1 MTTPSEPREVVI
13 TGIGIVSPIGIGV
26 DAFWDSLSARPFRH
40 SAMVRCFRDSRAPV
54 ASAAEIRDF
63 TDESAR
69 KVYLKEQRKNLK
81 AMCREIQLGVASA
94 LLALENAAVNL
105 DEIDHERLGVEFGAN
120 LMLSPPDVLVE
131 ACAACCEDGTTDFR
145 SSRWGQTG
153 LTKLEPLWLLRY
165 LPNMPACHISISAD
179 ARGPSNSLTLDDASG
194 NTVIGEARVRI
205 ILRGDADVMIV
216 GVTGTTLH
224 PIKTLHLA
232 LWDDLARTP
241 EAPEL
246 RARPFDLN
254 RSGRVVAE
262 GSCSFI
268 LEDREHA
275 EKRKAKIWGRV
286 LGTGS
291 SCVTDSFQV
300 GNYRKALVN
309 AMRSALRD
317 AGLKPEQIGHIN
329 AHGLGTRNVDIA
341 ESQAIFDVF
350 GDELGRRI
358 PVTAPKSLLGNS
370 GAGSGLLELAASV
383 VALSHGVIPYTL
395 NYETPDPECP
405 LNIVAG
411 QPLATSNTIVLNI
424 NVTRVGQ
431 AAAAIN
437 PVEVTRASRRVRSIR
452 IFISPKRGG
461 DLHWVAGKIPRF
473 RVRRDR
479 GLCFFS

>member
-1 MTTPSEPREVVI
+1 MTDPAIRARAIFGLPRPGSKSANEQTILTTPTESREVVI

-26 DAFWDSLSARPFRH
+26 DAFWDSLAAGRSGVRH
-40 SAMVRCFRDSRAPV
+40 GSLFPGFAAPGGV
-54 ASAAEIRDF
+54 GAEVRDF
-63 TDESAR
+63 TEESAR

-94 LLALENAAVNL
+94 LLALENGAVNL

-131 ACAACCEDGTTDFR
+131 ACAACCEGGTADFR

-194 NTVIGEARVRI
+194 NTVIGEARRI
-205 ILRGDADVMIV
+205 IQRGDADVMIV

-241 EAPEL
+241 EAPES

-262 GSCSFI
+262 GSCSLI

-275 EKRKAKIWGRV
+275 EKRNAKIWGRV

-291 SCVTDSFQV
+291 SCVTDANQK
-300 GNYRKALVN
+300 GNYRRALAN

-317 AGLKPEQIGHIN
+317 AGLTPEQVGHIN
-329 AHGLGTRNVDIA
+329 AHGLGTRNVDIEEA
-341 ESQAIFDVF
+341 RAILDVF
-350 GDELGRRI
+350 GDDLGRRI

-370 GAGSGLLELAASV
+370 GAGSGLLELSASIIG
-383 VALSHGVIPYTL
+383 LSHGLIPHTL

-411 QPLATSNTIVLNI
+411 RPQETTKTTVMNI

-431 AAAAIN
+431 AAAAVI
-437 PVEVTRASRRVRSIR
+437 
-452 IFISPKRGG
+452 
-461 DLHWVAGKIPRF
+461 DVAH
-473 RVRRDR
+473 
-479 GLCFFS
+479 